1 MTIKEKLNKLI
12 HAIVEQNDTQNEITN
27 IAKEKGLPTLI
38 ENVNKEKMVL
48 STLTDLEYKA
58 IAEYYSTLQKDF
70 KETLTAAQLELY
82 KEIEAYNIL
91 FTLNRNEK

>member
-1 MTIKEKLNKLI
+1 MTIKEKLSKLI
-12 HAIVEQNDTQNEITN
+12 TAIEKQNDTQNEIT
-27 IAKEKGLPTLI
+27 IYAKQKGLSDLI

-48 STLTDLEYKA
+48 STLTETEYKA
-58 IAEYYSTLQKDF
+58 LTDYYYTLQQDF
-70 KETLTAAQLELY
+70 KKCLNNNQLALY

>member
-1 MTIKEKLNKLI
+1 
-12 HAIVEQNDTQNEITN
+12 
-27 IAKEKGLPTLI
+27 
-38 ENVNKEKMVL
+38 MVL

-70 KETLTAAQLELY
+70 KETLTAPQLELY